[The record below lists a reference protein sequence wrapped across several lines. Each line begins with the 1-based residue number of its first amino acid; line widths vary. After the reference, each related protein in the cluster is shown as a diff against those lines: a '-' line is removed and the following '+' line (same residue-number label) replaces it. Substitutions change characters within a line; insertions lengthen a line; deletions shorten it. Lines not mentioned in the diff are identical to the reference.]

1 MFQLKI
7 KNKPAGFKV
16 TLTVKVKKKN
26 LQISSPRSGSAQ
38 HHSPGQSID
47 TQGSHL
53 DHPGSH
59 LVSEHEGQ

>member
-16 TLTVKVKKKN
+16 TLTVKVKKT
-26 LQISSPRSGSAQ
+26 SPRSGSAQ